1 MRIRL
6 ALALAVSCL
15 VLAGGHLAGQQK
27 RLITER
33 DLLKFVWIADPQ
45 MSPDG
50 RQVAFVRV
58 VVNEKT
64 DDYESSLW
72 LVPGGWHRI
81 ASGRSRWGRASQS
94 PRWAP
99 DGSKLAFVRAAGG
112 PAQISC

>member
-27 RLITER
+27 RVITDQ

-45 MSPDG
+45 VSPDG
-50 RQVAFVRV
+50 RQVVYVRV

-64 DDYESSLW
+64 DDYDTSLW
-72 LVPGGWHRI
+72 IVPSDGHDAPR
-81 ASGRSRWGRASQS
+81 ALTSGTRDSS
-94 PRWAP
+94 PRLSP
-99 DGSKLAFVRAAGG
+99 DGKRLAFVRAARG
-112 PAQISC
+112 SRRRFT